1 MATFNLPSPNG
12 KRRFTSTK
20 FVGVDF
26 HNSPENV
33 ESKRSPWCVN
43 MIRDKNGSVR
53 KRMGY
58 EKIRSFDGKI
68 NGGCF
73 INGAEIIHAGNNL
86 YKVDTDGTVTYL
98 TNGMADKKS
107 VFMPYG
113 NTLYILTGNGAM
125 YVNDKFEVDF
135 LSRNAYVP
143 TVIVSK
149 SPSGGGTLHEDY
161 NMISYLYKE
170 QFLSDGKSTVYR
182 LEKQNILGVD
192 AVYIMDE
199 NGEMQL
205 LPEEEYTV
213 SMEEGTVT
221 FVTAPP
227 VSPVV
232 GMDNVIIE
240 VGWNGANEDII
251 CGCTVGVIYGGDG
264 KTERLFLGGNKD
276 YPGVDF
282 FSEAMNFS
290 YFPQMN
296 YSKLSAGNI
305 IGYSI
310 FNGSLYTH
318 IDEDATSGK
327 YTIVK
332 RDECTTE
339 DGNTAFVISDR
350 LTAPTLITP
359 FTARSFG
366 GESLY
371 LSKDGVYSLTVS
383 DVTDEKVC
391 QLRSAFLGNVIS
403 NFTNAEK
410 ENAYS
415 VVFNNFYMVSVGGKM
430 LILDG
435 ENKSYFSGT
444 PLCSYQYEC
453 FYWENIPARI
463 MWTDGE
469 HLFFGSENGDVYRFF
484 SNVDSVN
491 SYTDNGEAVSCVWD
505 TCDICGDTFFR
516 NKNFVSVAAKI
527 GMFFNTGVEILAK
540 PKGSLYETP
549 VYSSFEKGRY
559 FDFSRLD
566 FNSVSF
572 LSKGSE
578 ITICAKARI
587 RNVPSVRFRLIN
599 NNPEPFSLYSFG
611 TEYVEKGNYL
621 Y

>member
-58 EKIRSFDGKI
+58 EKILSFDRRI
-68 NGGCF
+68 NGACF
-73 INGAEIIHAGNNL
+73 INGAEIVHSGNKL
-86 YKVDTDGTVTYL
+86 YKVDSDGTVTNL
-98 TNGMADKKS
+98 TNGMGDKKS
-107 VFMPYG
+107 VFIPYG
-113 NTLYILTGNGAM
+113 NTLYILSEGGALC
-125 YVNDKFEVDF
+125 VDENFEVDF

-161 NMISYLYKE
+161 NMISYKYKE
-170 QFLSDGKSTVYR
+170 QFLSDGESTVYR

-192 AVYIMDE
+192 AVYVMDE
-199 NGEMQL
+199 TGTMQKL
-205 LPEEEYTV
+205 SKEEYTV
-213 SMEEGTVT
+213 SKAEGTVT
-221 FVTAPP
+221 FAKTPP

-240 VGWNGANEDII
+240 VRWNGANEDII
-251 CGCTVGVIYGGDG
+251 YGCTVGVIYGGDG

-282 FSEAMNFS
+282 FSEALDFT
-290 YFPQMN
+290 YFPHMN
-296 YSKLSAGNI
+296 YSKLSSGNI
-305 IGYSI
+305 SGYSI

-327 YTIVK
+327 FTIVK
-332 RDECTTE
+332 RDEYTAE
-339 DGNTAFVISDR
+339 DGNTALVISDR

-366 GESLY
+366 GEALY
-371 LSKDGVYSLTVS
+371 LAKDGVYSLTVS

-391 QLRSAFLGNVIS
+391 QLRSAFLGNIFS
-403 NFTNAEK
+403 NFSVEEM

-415 VVFNNFYMVSVGGKM
+415 TVFDNYYMLSIGGKM

-444 PLCSYQYEC
+444 PLCSFQYEC
-453 FYWENIPARI
+453 FYWENIPARV

-469 HLFFGSENGDVYRFF
+469 HLFFGSEKGDIFRFF

-491 SYTDNGEAVSCVWD
+491 SYTDDGEAVSCVWD
-505 TCDICGDTFFR
+505 TCDICGDAFFK
-516 NKNFVSVAAKI
+516 NKNFISVAAKI
-527 GMFFNTGVEILAK
+527 GVFFNTGVEILAK
-540 PKGSLYETP
+540 SRGNWYETP
-549 VYSSFEKGRY
+549 VYSNFDKARY
-559 FDFSRLD
+559 LDFSQLD
-566 FNSVSF
+566 FNTVSF
-572 LSKGSE
+572 SSKGSE
-578 ITICAKARI
+578 ITVCAKTRI
-587 RNVPSVRFRLIN
+587 RNVPSARFRLMN
-599 NNPEPFSLYSFG
+599 KNPEPFSLYSFG